1 MVATARGIAN
11 TVMAEAAR
19 LRNRSVNSQ
28 KSWFGESMRTIEQ
41 DCYRV
46 LDSAERQIEAYA
58 EKVAQER
65 AEPIRAANDALR
77 AANDMLRA
85 QLAAAQARGTQS

>member
-1 MVATARGIAN
+1 MGATARGIADK
-11 TVMAEAAR
+11 VMAEAAL
-19 LRNRSVNSQ
+19 LRNRSVKSQ

-41 DCYRV
+41 DCDRL

-58 EKVAQER
+58 EKVASER
-65 AEPIRAANDALR
+65 AEPLRAANDALR

-85 QLAAAQARGTQS
+85 QLAAAQAKGGE